1 MTQTITTTQAQGGR
15 NRMPA
20 LVGLM
25 IRAAELVLL
34 VALTFVLARMIW
46 LVAFGASAGDFRQ
59 DSVDTATVAGSG
71 IAYDADLNRL
81 TQTTLFSAPR
91 AAAAADAAPAQAP
104 ETRLALVLRGV
115 RRGATD
121 DTGGAIIQTPDNRQR
136 FFRVGSEILDGVTL
150 DRVLVDHVR
159 ISRRGIA
166 EVLYL
171 RPEAAA
177 AAREAGGEPSA
188 GSGRAATPT
197 GAPRRGQL
205 EDVAGLFQVR
215 ARYAGDTLTGYRI
228 ESGNAAMLSVLGLR
242 ETDVITAIEGRP
254 VATIGDLQAL
264 LDRDGGSNS
273 IRFSISRGGL
283 PLTISRTLPQ

>member
-1 MTQTITTTQAQGGR
+1 MTQTPSTIRAQRGR
-15 NRMPA
+15 SHMPMM
-20 LVGLM
+20 VSLM

-34 VALTFVLARMIW
+34 VALAFVLARMIW

-59 DSVDTATVAGSG
+59 DSVETAAAVGSG
-71 IAYDADLNRL
+71 SAYQADLNRL
-81 TQTTLFSAPR
+81 SRTSLFSDPR
-91 AAAAADAAPAQAP
+91 AITVADAAPSQVP

-115 RRGATD
+115 RRGATS

-150 DRVLVDHVR
+150 DGVLVDHVR

-171 RPEAAA
+171 RPETAA
-177 AAREAGGEPSA
+177 AAREAGAEPTA
-188 GSGRAATPT
+188 ASGRAPTPT

-254 VATIGDLQAL
+254 VAAIGDLQAL
-264 LDRDGGSNS
+264 LDREGGGTA

>member
-1 MTQTITTTQAQGGR
+1 MTHTPSTTQAQRGPS
-15 NRMPA
+15 RMPVMVS
-20 LVGLM
+20 LL

-34 VALTFVLARMIW
+34 VALAFVLARMIW

-59 DSVDTATVAGSG
+59 DSVETVALAGSG
-71 IAYDADLNRL
+71 SAYDADLNRL
-81 TQTTLFSAPR
+81 ARTTLFSDPR
-91 AAAAADAAPAQAP
+91 TIAVADAAPTQAP

-115 RRGATD
+115 RRGASP

-150 DRVLVDHVR
+150 DGVLVDHVR

-177 AAREAGGEPSA
+177 AAREAGAEAPAQAQVATMSGPS
-188 GSGRAATPT
+188 
-197 GAPRRGQL
+197 RRGQL
-205 EDVAGLFQVR
+205 EDVGGLFQVR
-215 ARYAGDTLTGYRI
+215 ARYSGETLTGYRI

-254 VATIGDLQAL
+254 VAAIGDLQAL
-264 LDRDGGSNS
+264 MARDDDDTT

>member
-1 MTQTITTTQAQGGR
+1 MTHTPSTTQAQRGPS
-15 NRMPA
+15 RMPVMVS
-20 LVGLM
+20 LL

-59 DSVDTATVAGSG
+59 DSVETAALAGSG
-71 IAYDADLNRL
+71 SAYDADLNRL
-81 TQTTLFSAPR
+81 ARTTLFSDPR
-91 AAAAADAAPAQAP
+91 TIAVADAAPTQAP

-115 RRGATD
+115 RRGASP

-150 DRVLVDHVR
+150 DGVLVDHVR

-177 AAREAGGEPSA
+177 AAREAGAQAPAPAQVATMSGPS
-188 GSGRAATPT
+188 
-197 GAPRRGQL
+197 RRGQL
-205 EDVAGLFQVR
+205 EDVGGLFQVR
-215 ARYAGDTLTGYRI
+215 ARYSGETLTGYRI

-254 VATIGDLQAL
+254 VAAIGDLQAL
-264 LDRDGGSNS
+264 MARDDDDTT